1 MTVAIRFTG
10 VSKRFRLQH
19 QKPFLARE
27 LLRMITQR
35 PSQVQEH
42 WALRDVSFEVRHGET
57 VGVIGRNGAGKST
70 LLGLIARTMYPT
82 SGTVEVNGNVGP
94 LLELGAGFHPDLTG
108 LENIYLNGLLLGLS
122 KRQIE
127 ERMDAIV
134 DYAEIGKFLDTPIA
148 TYSTGMRAR
157 LGFAVVAHV
166 DPEILILDEVLGV
179 GDQQFQVKCR
189 HTLDRFR
196 SEGKTLFFVSHSL
209 SEVKRLC
216 DRALWIEGGT
226 LRATG
231 PASEVIQQYAATVVE
246 APAGAEAHGLRRT

>member
-1 MTVAIRFTG
+1 MTVAIKFTG
-10 VSKRFRLQH
+10 VSKRFRLHH

-27 LLRMITQR
+27 VLRMLTQR
-35 PSQVQEH
+35 PSQVHEH

-122 KRQIE
+122 KRQIK
-127 ERMDAIV
+127 ERLDAIV

-157 LGFAVVAHV
+157 LAFAVVAHV
-166 DPEILILDEVLGV
+166 DPEILILDEILGV
-179 GDQQFQVKCR
+179 GDQQFQVKCQR
-189 HTLDRFR
+189 TLDRFR

-209 SEVKRLC
+209 ADVDRLC
-216 DRALWIEGGT
+216 DRALWIEGGM
-226 LRATG
+226 LRASG
-231 PASEVIQQYAATVVE
+231 AVADVIAQYAATVVA
-246 APAGAEAHGLRRT
+246 APAGA

>member
-1 MTVAIRFTG
+1 MTVAIRFTN
-10 VSKRFRLQH
+10 VSKRFRLNH

-27 LLRMITQR
+27 ILRMITQR
-35 PSQVQEH
+35 PSQVHEH
-42 WALRDVSFEVRHGET
+42 WALREISFEVRHGET

-82 SGTVEVNGNVGP
+82 SGTVEVHGNVGP

-122 KRQIE
+122 RRQIE
-127 ERMDAIV
+127 TRLDAIV
-134 DYAEIGKFLDTPIA
+134 DYAEIGKFLDTPIS

-179 GDQQFQVKCR
+179 GDQQFQIKCQR
-189 HTLDRFR
+189 TLDRFR
-196 SEGKTLFFVSHSL
+196 GEGKTLFFVSHSL
-209 SEVKRLC
+209 PAVERLC
-216 DRALWIEGGT
+216 DRALWIEAGA
-226 LRATG
+226 LRASG
-231 PASEVIQQYAATVVE
+231 PASEVTQRYAATAT
-246 APAGAEAHGLRRT
+246 APAPEASA